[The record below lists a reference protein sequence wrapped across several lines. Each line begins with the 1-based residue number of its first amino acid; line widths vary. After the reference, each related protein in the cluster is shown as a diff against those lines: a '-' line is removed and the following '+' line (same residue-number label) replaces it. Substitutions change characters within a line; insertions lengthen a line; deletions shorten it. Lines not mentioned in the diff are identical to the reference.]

1 MTQSQHDHDGNT
13 WQKRQERD
21 FFEKWECMGGG
32 DSLRCSR
39 GVVLGNLHGDM
50 QPCSPNPGPT

>member
-13 WQKRQERD
+13 WQKYRKEI
-21 FFEKWECMGGG
+21 FEKWECMGGG

-39 GVVLGNLHGDM
+39 RVVLGNLHGDM

>member
-1 MTQSQHDHDGNT
+1 MITMVTPGKKT
-13 WQKRQERD
+13 GER
-21 FFEKWECMGGG
+21 FFEKWECMGG

-39 GVVLGNLHGDM
+39 RVVLGNLHGDM

>member
-1 MTQSQHDHDGNT
+1 MITMVTPGKKT
-13 WQKRQERD
+13 GKR

-32 DSLRCSR
+32 GDSLRCSR
-39 GVVLGNLHGDM
+39 RVVLGNLHGDM